1 VKTVSAAA
9 RAGDPTNH
17 PGVISGPGV
26 LNVLI
31 QGKPAAVAMDPHACA
46 FPTGHPSTTMAG
58 GSGSVLIAGRPA
70 IRVGD
75 SALCG
80 AQVTFGATN
89 VDIGG

>member
-1 VKTVSAAA
+1 
-9 RAGDPTNH
+9 
-17 PGVISGPGV
+17 
-26 LNVLI
+26 
-31 QGKPAAVAMDPHACA
+31 
-46 FPTGHPSTTMAG
+46 MAG